1 MPRGRRG
8 GGNAAPHGYD
18 QVRGKNMRRK
28 YEQNYEQARYMHELS
43 QQMEEQKARKAA
55 EEQAQVD
62 SCEKGKKGLGLDRS
76 HFWMKFHRKFAESG
90 LVGGERT
97 VCG

>member
-18 QVRGKNMRRK
+18 QVRTKLRRK
-28 YEQNYEQARYMHELS
+28 YEQNFEQARYMHELS

-62 SCEKGKKGLGLDRS
+62 SWEKGKKGT
-76 HFWMKFHRKFAESG
+76 W
-90 LVGGERT
+90 LVKIVDE
-97 VCG
+97 V